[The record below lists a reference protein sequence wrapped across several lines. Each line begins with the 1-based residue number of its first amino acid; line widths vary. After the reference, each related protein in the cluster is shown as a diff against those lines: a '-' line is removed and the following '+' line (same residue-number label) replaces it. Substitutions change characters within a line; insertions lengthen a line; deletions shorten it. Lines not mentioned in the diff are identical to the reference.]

1 MMRIL
6 LLFAMALV
14 APAMAA
20 TSVEELDFKHGIA
33 FFHELKYSAGFPQL
47 DYVNPDAPK
56 GGRLVLPTQ
65 TSFNTL
71 SPSNAQS
78 ATAPGLNWT
87 LDTLLIRAGDEVTG
101 FYGWLADGIAITEDE
116 MAIVFRIHPDAKW
129 HDGLPVSS
137 ADVAFT
143 LEYRLSQVDGEVWYG
158 FVKDVEQID
167 DRHVAIHLNA
177 PLTLNNIIIIQFLP
191 IMPAHYWKQHDPT
204 KVSLEPPLGSGPY
217 RVSGVSQGRYV
228 DYERVPDYWGREIP
242 VNRGRYNFDHI
253 RYEVYRDATVTREAL
268 RKGLID
274 IWTEQDVRYWHS
286 SFNIPATEKGWL
298 KKIRRS
304 YGIEIGIR
312 RVLAF
317 NNRLERFKDRRVR
330 QALTLAMDFEW
341 QNRTLHFGSR
351 TRANSYFP
359 DTILEANGLPSG
371 AELALLN
378 PFRDQLPPELFT
390 EPFRLPEVES
400 TAHHRANMEQAR
412 ALLIDAGWVV
422 KDGIL
427 TNADGDAF
435 EMTFLSQNPEDAR
448 ILLPYFEQLEQLG
461 IRADI
466 RLAESSQYINRLRN
480 WQYDAMLRNGDI
492 LMPPMIEM
500 RSSYHS
506 ESVMQPLSRNPAG
519 ISHPVLDHLV
529 DQAEASRTLADI
541 VAACRAIDRVLL
553 WQYFQIPLY
562 MVDKPRTVHW
572 DRFGIPDFEP
582 HYWPAFPDG
591 WWFDPVKAS
600 RIQLDD

>member
-1 MMRIL
+1 M
-6 LLFAMALV
+6 
-14 APAMAA
+14 
-20 TSVEELDFKHGIA
+20 
-33 FFHELKYSAGFPQL
+33 
-47 DYVNPDAPK
+47 
-56 GGRLVLPTQ
+56 
-65 TSFNTL
+65 
-71 SPSNAQS
+71 SPGNAQS
-78 ATAPGLNWT
+78 LTAPGLNWT

-101 FYGWLADGIAITEDE
+101 FYGRLADGIAITEDE

-143 LEYRLSQVDGEVWYG
+143 LEYRLSQVGGEVWYG

-371 AELALLN
+371 DELALLN

-400 TAHHRANMEQAR
+400 AAHHRANMEQAR

-529 DQAEASRTLADI
+529 DQAEAARTLADI